1 MKLILLI
8 LFLFGLQNIKAQGYL
23 DTVTLKTCEC
33 VDQYDAASSQ
43 TNFQVYLG
51 LCVINSSQ
59 PFMKQLEKQKGIK
72 ADDMNEG
79 VKKIGEMV
87 GERMVV
93 LCPKSIEKIT
103 TEMSK
108 ESSSSAIAEATSMEV
123 GTITAI
129 DKNGFVIFTIKNE
142 EGKSSKLYWLSEVQS
157 DIDLITKFESLLNK
171 QVEASYTLSELFDHK
186 SLEYRVFKVLSSMN
200 LKK

>member
-1 MKLILLI
+1 MKIFLLL
-8 LFLFGLQNIKAQGYL
+8 LFLSGLNNAWAQGYL

-33 VDQYDAASSQ
+33 VDQYDASTAQ

-59 PFMKQLEKQKGIK
+59 PYMKQLEKEKGVK
-72 ADDMNEG
+72 ADDMTES
-79 VKKIGEMV
+79 VKRIGELV

-93 LCPKSIEKIT
+93 ICPKTIEKIT

-108 ESSSSAIAEATSMEV
+108 ESSSESTAVSTSYEL
-123 GTITAI
+123 GTVIAI

-142 EGKSSKLYWLSEVQS
+142 EGKSSKFYWLSEVQS
-157 DIDLITKFESLLNK
+157 DMDLITKFESLLNK

-186 SLEYRVFKVLSSMN
+186 SMEYRVFKVLSSIN

>member
-1 MKLILLI
+1 
-8 LFLFGLQNIKAQGYL
+8 
-23 DTVTLKTCEC
+23 
-33 VDQYDAASSQ
+33 
-43 TNFQVYLG
+43 
-51 LCVINSSQ
+51 
-59 PFMKQLEKQKGIK
+59 MKQLEKQKGIK

-142 EGKSSKLYWLSEVQS
+142 EGKSSKFYWLSEVQS

-171 QVEASYTLSELFDHK
+171 QVEANYTLSELFDHK

-200 LKK
+200 IKK

>member
-1 MKLILLI
+1 
-8 LFLFGLQNIKAQGYL
+8 
-23 DTVTLKTCEC
+23 
-33 VDQYDAASSQ
+33 
-43 TNFQVYLG
+43 
-51 LCVINSSQ
+51 
-59 PFMKQLEKQKGIK
+59 
-72 ADDMNEG
+72 
-79 VKKIGEMV
+79 
-87 GERMVV
+87 
-93 LCPKSIEKIT
+93 
-103 TEMSK
+103 MSK